1 LDRYLRVRAHHSGA
15 SLPWLWVGRKGR
27 LTDSGILQVVQARGA
42 EAGLGPKIHPHQLR
56 HSFAHAWLADGGN
69 ESELM
74 RFAGWRSPAM
84 LRRYAASTADERALA
99 AHKRLS
105 LGDQL

>member
-1 LDRYLRVRAHHSGA
+1 M
-15 SLPWLWVGRKGR
+15 
-27 LTDSGILQVVQARGA
+27 TDSGVLQVAQTRGQQ
-42 EAGLGPKIHPHQLR
+42 AGLGDSLHPHELR

-69 ESELM
+69 QSELM

-84 LRRYAASTADERALA
+84 LWRYAASTETERALA

-105 LGDQL
+105 LGDKL